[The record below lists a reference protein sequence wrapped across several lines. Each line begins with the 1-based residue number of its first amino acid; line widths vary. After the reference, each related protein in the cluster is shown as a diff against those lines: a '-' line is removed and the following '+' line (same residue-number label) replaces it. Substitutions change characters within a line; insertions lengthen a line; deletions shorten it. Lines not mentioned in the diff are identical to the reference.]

1 MEIDDMQSIILICS
15 NEEFLKDIFEQYNDT
30 DVYKLYENNRFN
42 IESDEGR
49 IYITLDNSIIN
60 DYADGE
66 VELIKNIFD
75 SEMFFYLI
83 NYSDNQALFT
93 MIMKTQLESLK
104 YIDDDKGSI
113 VPFFEY
119 KMMLVEERENSR
131 FSSF

>member
-1 MEIDDMQSIILICS
+1 MQSIILICS